1 MNKTIIELKNVT
13 KTYVM
18 GDVKLDALK
27 NVSFKVEEGEFLSII
42 GASGSGKS
50 TMMHIIGA
58 LDLPTKGETYI
69 SGKRLSNLSE
79 DELSEI
85 RGKKICF
92 VFQEFN
98 LIQTLTAIE
107 NVTLPALFQNNVDL
121 EKHTKHCMKLLE
133 DVGLKGRAHHK
144 PTELSGGQQQRVA
157 IARALSNDPEII
169 LADEPTG
176 ALDSKSAKEI
186 ITILKNLNKKG
197 RTIVIIT
204 HNKLVAKEANREI
217 IIKDGQIIQDKITR
231 K

>member
-1 MNKTIIELKNVT
+1 MSKTIIELKNVT
-13 KTYVM
+13 KTYIM
-18 GDVKLDALK
+18 GEVKLDALK
-27 NVSFKVEEGEFLSII
+27 NVSFKVEEGEFLSIM

-69 SGKRLSNLSE
+69 SGEKLSNLPE
-79 DELSEI
+79 DELAEI
-85 RGKKICF
+85 RGKKIGF

-98 LIQTLTAIE
+98 LIKTLTALE
-107 NVTLPALFQNNVDL
+107 NVTLPALFQDDIDL
-121 EKHTKHCMKLLE
+121 KKHTKFCEKLLKE
-133 DVGLKGRAHHK
+133 VGLEGRFKHK

-157 IARALSNDPEII
+157 IARALSNNPDII

-197 RTIVIIT
+197 KTIIIIT
-204 HNKLVAKEANREI
+204 HNKLVAKEAKREI
-217 IIKDGQIIQDKITR
+217 VLKDGEIIKNIKN
-231 K
+231 

>member
-13 KTYVM
+13 KTYIM
-18 GDVKLDALK
+18 GEVKLDALK
-27 NVSFKVEEGEFLSII
+27 NVSFKVDEGEFLSIM

-69 SGKRLSNLSE
+69 SSKKLSNLSE

-85 RGKKICF
+85 RGRKIGF

-98 LIQTLTAIE
+98 LIQTLTALE
-107 NVTLPALFQNNVDL
+107 NVSLPALFQDNIDMQ
-121 EKHTKHCMKLLE
+121 KHIKFCKKLLE
-133 DVGLKGRAHHK
+133 DVGLKGRYNHK

-157 IARALSNDPEII
+157 IARALSNNPEII

-186 ITILKNLNKKG
+186 INILKNLNKKG
-197 RTIVIIT
+197 KTIIIIT
-204 HNKLVAKEANREI
+204 HNKQVAKEAKREI
-217 IIKDGQIIQDKITR
+217 IIKDGEIIQDKKIR
-231 K
+231 